1 MAQWRTGP
9 TLSWHLS
16 WVGVGEVWCVPLLWT
31 THTCTPT
38 SVTLPPTL
46 LFWAPSVSCWPSWT
60 SSVFSSW
67 ESLCW
72 RSVLLHLLLLPHPA
86 GVTTIIILTL
96 VQYQMMCNVGVSL
109 LLVSR
114 HSLLAFLSKTRAV
127 RPVLGERVV
136 CAVISPHQCMGHSL
150 LAFLSKTRAVRPVL
164 GERVVCAVISPH
176 QCMEHSLLAFLSKT
190 CAVRP
195 VLGERVMCAVIFPHQ
210 LFFFL
215 SFSFSFLTT
224 NWIHDHNK
232 LFILFYTF
240 RSKKLLQERQLS
252 GTSLSSRMT
261 LRLDC

>member
-127 RPVLGERVV
+127 RPVLGERV
-136 CAVISPHQCMGHSL
+136 
-150 LAFLSKTRAVRPVL
+150 
-164 GERVVCAVISPH
+164 
-176 QCMEHSLLAFLSKT
+176 
-190 CAVRP
+190 
-195 VLGERVMCAVIFPHQ
+195 MCAVIFPHQ